1 MDGFDAY
8 DKSMEHPHYYTGSHV
23 QQGAVKDHLGHWRT
37 DQERQRLKA
46 QAAEA
51 HFQKRE
57 AEKEQY
63 RKMREKLAAE
73 TARRTKIGWDTP
85 QVFECVIPHPGVGYR
100 NSVDFNDKVS
110 DLGCGSVACCPV
122 SYLGCGAVVSPA
134 VLWLACCAVAW

>member
-1 MDGFDAY
+1 
-8 DKSMEHPHYYTGSHV
+8 MEHPHYYTGSHV
-23 QQGAVKDHLGHWRT
+23 QQGDVKDHLGHWRT

-57 AEKEQY
+57 AEKEEY

-100 NSVDFNDKVS
+100 NSVDFNDKVT
-110 DLGCGSVACCPV
+110 DLGCGPV
-122 SYLGCGAVVSPA
+122 GAVRCCGWRAVLWSLLLCCGWHA